1 MLEGFVVDTEVERP
15 VTDAVYVHGVK
26 TNIYIYIYILYIY
39 IYIYFSHE
47 IKFSL
52 VIYVFSFK
60 PIIAGIIN

>member
-26 TNIYIYIYILYIY
+26 TNIYIYIYIIY